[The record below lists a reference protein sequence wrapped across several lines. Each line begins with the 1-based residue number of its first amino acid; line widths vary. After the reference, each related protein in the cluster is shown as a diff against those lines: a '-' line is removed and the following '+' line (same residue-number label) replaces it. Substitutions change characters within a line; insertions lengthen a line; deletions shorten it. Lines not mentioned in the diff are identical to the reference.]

1 MKRNW
6 SQLEL
11 EEQFTLFPNEIN
23 LIMSKRTNANR
34 LGFAILLKYF
44 QQEARFPN
52 DKQDI
57 PTAVV
62 QYVANQID
70 AVVTDFF
77 DTYAWGGKER
87 SYTAH
92 RKEIRNLF
100 EFRELTGKDKE
111 RFFDWLKEQVQSTHD
126 TEYLQIQAYSLF
138 RMWKVE
144 PPSVGSLK

>member
-11 EEQFTLFPNEIN
+11 EEQFTLFPHEIN

-70 AVVTDFF
+70 VAVTDFF
-77 DTYAWGGKER
+77 DTWV
-87 SYTAH
+87 
-92 RKEIRNLF
+92 
-100 EFRELTGKDKE
+100 
-111 RFFDWLKEQVQSTHD
+111 FFPKSPK
-126 TEYLQIQAYSLF
+126 
-138 RMWKVE
+138 R
-144 PPSVGSLK
+144 GN